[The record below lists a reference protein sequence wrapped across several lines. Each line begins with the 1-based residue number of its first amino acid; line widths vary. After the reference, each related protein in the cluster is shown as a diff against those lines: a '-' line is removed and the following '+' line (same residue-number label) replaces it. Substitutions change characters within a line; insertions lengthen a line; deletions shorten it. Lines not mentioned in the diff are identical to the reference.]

1 MILTVFRA
9 TLRSDLDAA
18 DLGELE
24 ALGARMA
31 SLAEATTGFV
41 SYKDFAAPDGENVT
55 VVEFETM
62 EAQLVWREHPEHVA
76 AQRAAR
82 ERYFAAYKISVCNV
96 LRVATHPA

>member
-1 MILTVFRA
+1 MILTVFRS
-9 TLRSDLDAA
+9 TLRADLDDAA
-18 DLGELE
+18 LGELE
-24 ALGARMA
+24 AMGARMA
-31 SLAEATTGFV
+31 TLAEGMPGFV

-62 EAQLVWREHPEHVA
+62 DTQLAWREHPEHAA

-82 ERYFAAYKISVCNV
+82 ERYFSEYKISVCSV